1 MTGDCSSVR
10 IEGGQ
15 LLKTIRDLLGR
26 TDAFGSLRDDE
37 ADEIARRL
45 KPFAVEAGACLFRQG
60 DPPTATFLIES
71 GTLELVQRALGNR
84 HVVLERLGPGAVFGE
99 FGMVSGEAR
108 AVSAIAVTEVRGYRL
123 DTSEFQGMVLLSH
136 GAAFGLLRTISQRL
150 CRRLREL
157 NRNEAARLAADS
169 PDEVSVSP
177 LIRQPDVVDP
187 PVPPSDETCRLLG
200 VLPFFREFSDPE
212 ALELARTMREWRVP
226 RGQTV
231 FSENAPGDSCY
242 VLVRGAVEI
251 AMHVGLRRHRLAV
264 VGPGR
269 IFGEITL
276 LDGVPRSAT
285 CTAREDAVL
294 LEFHATTF
302 NRLMDERSSIGMK
315 FLLGINRSLIDAIRR
330 SSTRMAGSKP
340 DDDGPF
346 PLVDEGGGL
355 AAALAERPER
365 EQRRQDHDAEALLKR
380 IRESIVGDDV
390 VVDGPFG
397 PRRVL
402 YADYTASGRS
412 LSFIERFI
420 HDEVLP
426 LYANTH
432 TESSGTG
439 LQTSRLRAGARR
451 IIRDAVGGGDD
462 DVVIFVGTGAT
473 GAIDRLIQIM
483 NLRIPN
489 GLDARYGFRAQ
500 IPTAE
505 RPVVFV
511 GPYEHHSNDVQWR
524 ETIAD
529 VVMIQEDD
537 DGRIDLADLE
547 AKLEQYRDRTLK
559 IGSFSAA
566 SNVTG
571 IISDDIAIATLLH
584 RNGALSFW
592 DFAAAGP
599 YLDVRMNPTGE
610 GVDAALARKDAV
622 FLSPHKFVGGP
633 GTPGLLIA
641 KRALFDNAVPAVPGG
656 GTVSYVSPWKVQYI
670 EDPEHREEGG
680 TPGIVESIRAGLVF
694 QLKSVVGV
702 DTIKSREDRFV
713 RRAIASWRENP
724 NIWLLGNPDLDRLS
738 IVSMCIRHG
747 KRFLHWNFVVALLN
761 DLFGIQS
768 RGGCSCAG
776 PYGHSLFGI
785 DQAQSCR
792 YEAQT
797 VAGYEGLKPG
807 WFRINFNYFISETA
821 FDYIVRAVHMIAE
834 EGWKL
839 LPLYAFDPLSG
850 LWSHRAGTDRSLFH
864 LEDLTYVHGQM
875 QYRAHR
881 PTEPESVLPSYLDK
895 AREVFDGAPG
905 MAEGLAPPPE
915 WDASPEFEQLRWF
928 VMPAEVLDDLRA
940 LRS

>member
-1 MTGDCSSVR
+1 
-10 IEGGQ
+10 
-15 LLKTIRDLLGR
+15 LNTIQDLLAR
-26 TDAFGSLRDDE
+26 TGAFGSLRDDE
-37 ADEIARRL
+37 AAEIVQRL
-45 KPFAVEAGACLFRQG
+45 KPFVVEAGASLFRQG
-60 DPPTATFLIES
+60 DAPSATFIIES
-71 GTLELVQRALGNR
+71 GTLELVQRTLGNR
-84 HVVLERLGPGAVFGE
+84 HVVLQRLGPAAVFGE
-99 FGMVSGEAR
+99 FGMVSGQTR
-108 AVSAIAVTEVRGYRL
+108 AASATAVTTVRGYRL
-123 DTSEFQGMVLLSH
+123 DTSEFNGMVLLSH
-136 GAAFGLLRTISQRL
+136 GAVFGLLRTVAL
-150 CRRLREL
+150 GMCRKLREL
-157 NRNEAARLAADS
+157 NRTEAGRLEADG
-169 PDEVSVSP
+169 PGEPPETPLILHPEVS
-177 LIRQPDVVDP
+177 DP
-187 PVPPSDETCRLLG
+187 PGPPSQETCRLLNI
-200 VLPFFREFSDPE
+200 LPFFRDFSDTE
-212 ALELARTMREWRVP
+212 ALQLARTMIEWRVP
-226 RGQTV
+226 RGRTV
-231 FSENAPGDSCY
+231 FSENAAGDSCY

-251 AMHVGLRRHRLAV
+251 SMQVGPRRHRLGV

-269 IFGEITL
+269 VFGEVTL

-294 LEFHATTF
+294 LEFDATTF
-302 NRLMDERSSIGMK
+302 NRLMDDRSAIAMK
-315 FLLGINRSLIDAIRR
+315 FLLMINRSLIDAIRR
-330 SSTRMAGSKP
+330 SSTRMAAAGGESH
-340 DDDGPF
+340 DEGPF
-346 PLVDEGGGL
+346 RVVDEMPGL
-355 AAALAERPER
+355 AATAVESSDRA
-365 EQRRQDHDAEALLKR
+365 QRRQDHDAEALLKR

-412 LSFIERFI
+412 LSFIEQFI

-439 LQTSRLRAGARR
+439 LQTSRLRASARK
-451 IIRDAVGGGDD
+451 IIHDAVGGGDD

-473 GAIDRLIQIM
+473 GAIDRLINVM

-489 GLDARYGFRAQ
+489 GLDARYGFCAR
-500 IPTAE
+500 IPADE

-524 ETIAD
+524 ETIAE

-537 DGRIDLADLE
+537 DGNIDLADL
-547 AKLEQYRDRTLK
+547 AARLEQYRDRKLK

-584 RNGALSFW
+584 RHGALSFW
-592 DFAAAGP
+592 DYAAAGP
-599 YLDVRMNPTGE
+599 YLDVRMNPRGE
-610 GVDAALARKDAV
+610 GIDPVLARKDAV
-622 FLSPHKFVGGP
+622 FLSPHKFIGGP

-656 GTVSYVSPWKVQYI
+656 GTVSYVSPWKVQYV

-702 DTIKSREDRFV
+702 NAIRAREDRFT
-713 RRAIASWRENP
+713 RRAIASWSEHP
-724 NIWLLGNPDLDRLS
+724 NIWLLGNPELDRLS

-747 KRFLHWNFVVALLN
+747 ERFLHWNFVVALLN
-761 DLFGIQS
+761 DLFGIQA

-785 DQAQSCR
+785 DQERSCL
-792 YEAQT
+792 YETQT

-807 WFRINFNYFISETA
+807 WFRINFNYFISDTA
-821 FDYIVRAVHMIAE
+821 FDYIVDAVRMIAD

-839 LPLYAFDPLSG
+839 LPLYGFDPLSG
-850 LWSHRAGTDRSLFH
+850 LWTHRTETERPILSLD
-864 LEDLTYVHGQM
+864 DLSYVHGQM
-875 QYRAHR
+875 QYRAYR

-895 AREVFDGAPG
+895 ARRAFDDAPG
-905 MAEGLAPPPE
+905 LVAAAGPVPRL
-915 WDASPEFEQLRWF
+915 DVSPEFESLRWF
-928 VMPAEVLDDLRA
+928 VMPAEVVDDLQA
-940 LRS
+940 LGA